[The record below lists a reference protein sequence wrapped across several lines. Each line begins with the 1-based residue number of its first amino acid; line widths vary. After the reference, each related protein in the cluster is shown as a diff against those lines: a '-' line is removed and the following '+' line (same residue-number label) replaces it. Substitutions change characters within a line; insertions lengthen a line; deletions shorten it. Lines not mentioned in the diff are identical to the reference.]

1 MRTSLLRS
9 LLGCAL
15 LHCAAFVPAAS
26 ADDSEVLLA
35 TTTSV
40 RDSGLLDALLP
51 VFSEQSGIKVRTVA
65 VGSGAA
71 LRMGADG
78 NADLLLTHAPS
89 GEQELVA
96 RGAASDRLPFME
108 NHFVIAGPADDPAGI
123 QHAATAAE
131 AMWRIAASG
140 ATFVSRG
147 DDSGTHR
154 KERALFEAAGLGA
167 DPSWEKLARTG
178 AGMGITLQVAGERR
192 AYVLSDL
199 GTFLAF
205 RERIDLVRLSGP
217 TDDLRNIYSLLP
229 VNADHFA
236 GRVRSAPAAQ
246 LVEFMLSA
254 ETQRRIAEFGRE
266 RFGRPLFV
274 PLHPAGAR
282 ASSEP

>member
-1 MRTSLLRS
+1 MT
-9 LLGCAL
+9 
-15 LHCAAFVPAAS
+15 CAAFLPATA
-26 ADDSEVLLA
+26 ADDSEILLA

-40 RDSGLLDALLP
+40 RDSGLLDALIP
-51 VFSEQSGIKVRTVA
+51 SFSEQSGIAVRTVA

-96 RGAASDRLPFME
+96 TGAVAERLPFME

-123 QHAATAAE
+123 EQAPSAAE
-131 AMWRIAASG
+131 AMRRIADAG

-205 RERIDLVRLSGP
+205 RERIDLVALSRP
-217 TDDLRNIYSLLP
+217 SDDLRNVYSLLP
-229 VNADHFA
+229 VSADKFA
-236 GRVRSAPAAQ
+236 GRIRSAPAAQ

-254 ETQRRIAEFGRE
+254 ETQRRIAEFGVD

-282 ASSEP
+282 AHALP